1 MNRVESKDTR
11 GQGIGICHSNIGG
24 TDTGG
29 WGCADSWSGV
39 ENERD
44 GLGMKTDNGRNILM
58 ISLDVW
64 PKL

>member
-29 WGCADSWSGV
+29 WGCADSWSRCGKRERWFGN
-39 ENERD
+39 ENR
-44 GLGMKTDNGRNILM
+44 
-58 ISLDVW
+58 
-64 PKL
+64 